1 MIAEKHDFFMNFS
14 NAVAS
19 QDAVLASQLLANEY
33 AEVIAYYPKNVVQAI
48 QDSGIKIKTPA
59 SDKDIVNALVEN
71 LDKSSELR
79 HRMATLIA
87 LNTNTISF
95 SDDTLNS
102 SGEGASAL
110 LKGIFETGSGAA
122 GGATAGP
129 AGAIVGAVAGATSS
143 VFGFLKS
150 KKEAEVAKQEM
161 RTRMLESI
169 NARKG
174 GQSKGLSTGA
184 IIGISLGGVALIT
197 LAIFA
202 AKAMATKK
210 A

>member
-33 AEVIAYYPKNVVQAI
+33 AEVIASYPKNVVQAI

-102 SGEGASAL
+102 IGDIINGL
-110 LKGIFETGSGAA
+110 GETGAATA
-122 GGATAGP
+122 GGAASAGP

-161 RTRMLESI
+161 RTRMLELI